1 MRKFSKI
8 FEEKEISDISS
19 DRVSELISQLSAMS
33 ADISQKIEFVDSI
46 VNELDDF
53 RRSSESKNDQIDDC
67 IANLQLMKKSLS
79 NSLDKSDNVVIGI
92 KDYEKNG
99 RKFLY

>member
-1 MRKFSKI
+1 MRKFSKL
-8 FEEKEISDISS
+8 FEEKEISDISN

-33 ADISQKIEFVDSI
+33 SDISQKVEFVDSL

-53 RRSSESKNDQIDDC
+53 RRSSTSKNDQIDDC
-67 IANLQLMKKSLS
+67 IANLQLMKKLLLD
-79 NSLDKSDNVVIGI
+79 SLDKSDNVVIGI

>member
-1 MRKFSKI
+1 MRKFSKL
-8 FEEKEISDISS
+8 FEEKEISDISN

-33 ADISQKIEFVDSI
+33 ADISQKVEFVDSL

-53 RRSSESKNDQIDDC
+53 RKSSTSKNDQIDDC
-67 IANLQLMKKSLS
+67 IANLQLMKKLLID
-79 NSLDKSDNVVIGI
+79 SLDKSDNVVIGI